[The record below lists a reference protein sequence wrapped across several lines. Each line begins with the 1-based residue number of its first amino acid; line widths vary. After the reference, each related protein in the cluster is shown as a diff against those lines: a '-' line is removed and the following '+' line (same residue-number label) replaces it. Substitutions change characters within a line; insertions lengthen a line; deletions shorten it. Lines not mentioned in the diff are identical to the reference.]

1 MKTDAKSPTRQQ
13 AEGNWKQFKGKVK
26 EAWGVLTDDDLDR
39 YEGRKDQLV
48 GRIQEATGEAREAVR
63 ERIDKI
69 ARETRYR
76 V

>member
-1 MKTDAKSPTRQQ
+1 MKTDVPSPTRQK
-13 AEGNWKQFKGKVK
+13 AEGNWKQFKGKVQ

-39 YEGRKDQLV
+39 HEGRLDQLV
-48 GRIQEATGEAREAVR
+48 GRIQEATGEAREAIR
-63 ERIDKI
+63 NRIDQI